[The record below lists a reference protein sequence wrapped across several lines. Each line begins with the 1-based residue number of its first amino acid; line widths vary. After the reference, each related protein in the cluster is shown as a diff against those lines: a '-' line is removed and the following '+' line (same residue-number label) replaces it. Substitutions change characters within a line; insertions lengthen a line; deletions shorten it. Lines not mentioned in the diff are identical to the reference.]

1 MKPYPRYPVPD
12 QSAWIEHEVNKSRFL
27 AITRNLG
34 DVTGLKAHLH
44 ETRQQHSGANHV
56 VYAFRV
62 GFGSSITEGM
72 SDDGEP
78 AGTAGAPVMAVV
90 RGSGLGDVL
99 ILVVRYFGG
108 IKLGTGGLVRAYTEA
123 AQLALAQTTSRLKT
137 HWQQMGV
144 EIDYAGLVRVKDVI
158 AQHEGRITDEA
169 FGERVTLYVLIP
181 VFAVAVFQAQVVD
194 VTRGTA
200 MVIELGTVV
209 E

>member
-1 MKPYPRYPVPD
+1 MKPDQRYPIPD
-12 QSAWIEHEVNKSRFL
+12 QSTWIELEVNKSRFL
-27 AITRNLG
+27 AITRRLS
-34 DVTGLKAHLH
+34 DPAVLKAQLQ
-44 ETRQQHSGANHV
+44 ETRQLHPGANHV

-62 GFGSSITEGM
+62 GFGTSITEGM

-90 RGSGLGDVL
+90 RGCGLGDVL
-99 ILVVRYFGG
+99 VLVVRYFGG

-137 HWQQMGV
+137 HWLHLGV
-144 EIDYAGLVRVKDVI
+144 EIDYTGLVKVREVI
-158 AQHEGRITDEA
+158 GQHEGRITDEA

-181 VFAVAVFQAQVVD
+181 VFAVAAFRGQVVD
-194 VTRGTA
+194 VTRGAGT
-200 MVIELGTVV
+200 VIELGAVV